1 MLKVFIADDNRLIR
15 QSLRKRID
23 WTALGMTCVGEAE
36 NGQQALD
43 LICNIKP
50 DIVIMDIRMPGLDGL
65 QVMHHVREKKIPIQ
79 FIIISGY
86 DDFAYLKQAIRL
98 QAVNYILKPIHTP
111 ELIES
116 LHQAAQRCAQQVPA
130 DAPSVLAAKPHPTM
144 PQPQSLSSL
153 SRLYKYGFTGQTNL
167 PNYIF
172 CIGINIPISDPR
184 SVVFSQECIHQV
196 EQTGHT
202 LFFPSPCHAYLC
214 ARETLIL
221 MVGQTDSH
229 PVSDY
234 LFHQFQEQIRALTHL
249 SPIYFACSDIKEGSF
264 LPGALRQSVFRLL
277 NRFSAQASDGHACPQ
292 NEPSP
297 ASEQRQL
304 RKKLEELIELR
315 LYESCCSTIAQYF
328 SAAKAEG
335 WYASCLIT
343 ILRFWR
349 DCLLDCGATLPFHA
363 DDPEIYALQF
373 PDAAALE
380 GTILHSLTQLYLPA
394 NQPTT
399 YDKILVYIQQ
409 FYAEPLTLQQL
420 SQVFHLNQAYL
431 GQLIKKSSGLSF
443 HALLNRIRLEKA
455 KQILQNNNTISI
467 KDLAD
472 TLGFTDAYYF
482 TRVFKQ
488 QFGQTPSEYRR
499 IHETNHMP
507 KR

>member
-116 LHQAAQRCAQQVPA
+116 LHQATQRCAQTPA
-130 DAPSVLAAKPHPTM
+130 DASSASVAKPHPTM

-153 SRLYKYGFTGQTNL
+153 SRLYKYGFTGQTHL

-172 CIGINIPISDPR
+172 CIGINIPFSNQRPVI
-184 SVVFSQECIHQV
+184 FSQECIHQI
-196 EQTGHT
+196 EQTGHA

-234 LFHQFQEQIRALTHL
+234 LFRQFKERICALTHL
-249 SPIYFACSDIKEGSF
+249 SPIYFACSDTKESSF

-277 NRFSAQASDGHACPQ
+277 DRFSARASDNHTHRQSKQP
-292 NEPSP
+292 PVSK
-297 ASEQRQL
+297 QRQL

-363 DDPEIYALQF
+363 DDPEVYALQF
-373 PDAAALE
+373 SDSAALE
-380 GTILHSLTQLYLPA
+380 HTILNSLAQLYLSA

-399 YDKILVYIQQ
+399 YDKILAYIHQ
-409 FYAEPLTLQQL
+409 FYAEPLSLQQL
-420 SQVFHLNQAYL
+420 SKVFHLNQAYL

-455 KQILQNNNTISI
+455 EQILQNNNTISI
-467 KDLAD
+467 KDLAG